1 MLVKSAD
8 VEGRILN
15 GSGRVGEASMCE
27 DPRWVRRAEGG
38 RAVFSFLVIENF
50 VAIENVDSKLPVILQ
65 LVSPNLCIPSVS

>member
-1 MLVKSAD
+1 MGVVGWARPACVRTPVLS
-8 VEGRILN
+8 IL
-15 GSGRVGEASMCE
+15 SGERL
-27 DPRWVRRAEGG
+27 RGG